1 MSISS
6 FSVFNALLVYS
17 IMLGAICLMCKWTD
31 FLEKGGG
38 PVLWVAS
45 IVAVLRM
52 VLPFEIPLTHEIRFW
67 NLLGAPQR
75 FFRTYPIVVQVL
87 LVVWAVGAAVFI
99 IRDFWMLHLAYKKCR
114 SYTTK
119 KSEHVQEIAARVGIN
134 CPVVLS
140 PDVEIPYVMGIFR
153 YTIYLPYSEL
163 SERDTELILR
173 HEAQHIKSHDVW
185 IRLGFGILSEFVW
198 WNFLARPFQNAVD
211 KILELRCDANVTKGM
226 TEEEKS
232 EYLTMLLRISDR
244 VVDRKEGLA
253 LAMNEFGVV
262 EKKKTTMH
270 QRFRVID
277 AVRKGRSS
285 RYVRP
290 IATCLVLILF
300 FASYLVIFQ
309 AASAPMAKEFR
320 NDSEY
325 YYLENYDGP
334 EIDEGMNNA
343 FILKESDGRYQL
355 CIDYRF
361 VRYLTENEVNSDKYK
376 DLYIYEVNKQ

>member
-99 IRDFWMLHLAYKKCR
+99 IRDFWMLHLAYKKCS

-309 AASAPMAKEFR
+309 AAVAPSV
-320 NDSEY
+320 DSFNEESEVY
-325 YYLENYDGP
+325 YDENYDGS
-334 EIDEGMNNA
+334 EMRDTNSM
-343 FILKESDGRYQL
+343 FILKGADGRHWL
-355 CIDYRF
+355 CINYTF
-361 VRYLTENEVNSDKYK
+361 SKYLSEEELGSDEYK
-376 DLYIYEVNKQ
+376 DLCIFEVNR

>member
-99 IRDFWMLHLAYKKCR
+99 IRDFWMLHLAYKKCS

-198 WNFLARPFQNAVD
+198 WNLLARPFQNAVD

-232 EYLTMLLRISDR
+232 EYLTMLLRMSDR

-262 EKKKTTMH
+262 EKKRTTMH

-290 IATCLVLILF
+290 IATCLVVVLF
-300 FASYLVIFQ
+300 FASYLIIFQ
-309 AASAPMAKEFR
+309 SASKPSEEAFK
-320 NDSEY
+320 NDTDNY
-325 YYLENYDGP
+325 YYENYNSP
-334 EIDEGMNNA
+334 ESGDKVSST
-343 FILKESDGRYQL
+343 FILKGTDGRYKL
-355 CIDYRF
+355 FIDYQF
-361 VRYLTENEVNSDKYK
+361 CGFLSEDEVSSDKYQ
-376 DLYIYEVNKQ
+376 DLYIFEEGK